1 MILKGPQYDPNWKR
15 RFWRD
20 FLEPFLLDASGWL
33 FGAIAAMALL
43 FVLLFL
49 RSLSG

>member
-1 MILKGPQYDPNWKR
+1 VKDPQYDANWKR

-20 FLEPFLLDASGWL
+20 LLEPFLFDASGWL
-33 FGAIAAMALL
+33 IGAIAAIALL

-49 RSLSG
+49 RSLFG